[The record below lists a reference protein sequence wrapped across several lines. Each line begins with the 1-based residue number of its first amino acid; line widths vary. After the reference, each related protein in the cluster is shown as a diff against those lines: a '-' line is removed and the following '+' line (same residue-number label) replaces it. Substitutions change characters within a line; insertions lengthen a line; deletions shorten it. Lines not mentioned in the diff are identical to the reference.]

1 MRDIKILDMEQPRE
15 MNLFDLCAAFG
26 RMIGRAVKSVFCTI
40 GSWIRLSLRKWWIVL
55 PIVGAM
61 VSLALYYSR
70 EDNRAYKVTAVAII
84 NGATRHLHEKNS
96 SVMSGA
102 MTFSVMTEHLT
113 HI

>member
-1 MRDIKILDMEQPRE
+1 MEQPRE

-26 RMIGRAVKSVFCTI
+26 RMIGRAVKGVFGTI

-84 NGATRHLHEKNS
+84 NGATRDVDRK
-96 SVMSGA
+96 SV
-102 MTFSVMTEHLT
+102 V
-113 HI
+113 